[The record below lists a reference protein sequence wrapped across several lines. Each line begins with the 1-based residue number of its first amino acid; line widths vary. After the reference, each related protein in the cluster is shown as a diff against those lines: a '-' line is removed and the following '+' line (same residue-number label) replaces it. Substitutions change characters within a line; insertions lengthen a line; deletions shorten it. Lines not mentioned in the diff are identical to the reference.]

1 MKNKINYGDCF
12 NIYFSIPK
20 SIKGDDCGI
29 KEIKICRNRLFSPKS
44 DKITLSDMNKLNTFK
59 NQKSLIDSKSNSNIG
74 NADEINTHRLAS
86 SNTYKYKA
94 R

>member
-44 DKITLSDMNKLNTFK
+44 DKITLSDMNKSNTLK
-59 NQKSLIDSKSNSNIG
+59 KQKSLKDSISNSN
-74 NADEINTHRLAS
+74 NDNVYEINTQLLQS
-86 SNTYKYKA
+86 QIV
-94 R
+94 